1 MHFATC
7 KAYEGRQDRYSCSA
21 YKSGR
26 GECSCH
32 YIREE
37 VLRDIVLERIRAVTA
52 YVREDAEGFQQEW
65 MQSTRKAQDSSIQ
78 QNQKQLAQAK
88 KRLEDIDKL
97 ITRLY
102 EDHVLGTLSD
112 DRYQKMM
119 ADYEEEQER
128 LKTEITVMEKLIDQQ
143 REDSD
148 NYDRFSALV
157 EKYVDIPELT
167 TAIVNEFIKKII
179 IHEADKSSG
188 HRRQTVEIVFNFVG
202 QIEIPILTEPI
213 TLEAPSK
220 QRKTA

>member
-1 MHFATC
+1 M
-7 KAYEGRQDRYSCSA
+7 
-21 YKSGR
+21 
-26 GECSCH
+26 
-32 YIREE
+32 
-37 VLRDIVLERIRAVTA
+37 RDIVLERIRAVTA

-128 LKTEITVMEKLIDQQ
+128 LKTEITVMEELIDQQ

-148 NYDRFSALV
+148 NYDRFAALV

-179 IHEADKSSG
+179 VHEADKSSG
-188 HRRQTVEIVFNFVG
+188 HRRQTVEVVFNFVG
-202 QIEIPILTEPI
+202 QIEIPILTELI
-213 TLEAPSK
+213 TLEASPK

>member
-1 MHFATC
+1 MT
-7 KAYEGRQDRYSCSA
+7 
-21 YKSGR
+21 
-26 GECSCH
+26 
-32 YIREE
+32 
-37 VLRDIVLERIRAVTA
+37 VLFSIK
-52 YVREDAEGFQQEW
+52 Q
-65 MQSTRKAQDSSIQ
+65 MQSTRKAQDSSIR

-97 ITRLY
+97 ISRLY

-119 ADYEEEQER
+119 AGYEEEQER
-128 LKTEITVMEKLIDQQ
+128 LKTEITVMEELIDQQ

-148 NYDRFSALV
+148 NYDRFAALV

-167 TAIVNEFIKKII
+167 TAIVNEFVKKII
-179 IHEADKSSG
+179 VHEADKSSG
-188 HRRQTVEIVFNFVG
+188 SRRQTVEIIFNFVG

>member
-1 MHFATC
+1 
-7 KAYEGRQDRYSCSA
+7 
-21 YKSGR
+21 
-26 GECSCH
+26 
-32 YIREE
+32 
-37 VLRDIVLERIRAVTA
+37 
-52 YVREDAEGFQQEW
+52 

-128 LKTEITVMEKLIDQQ
+128 LKTEITVMEELIDQQ
-143 REDSD
+143 REGSD
-148 NYDRFSALV
+148 NYDRFAALV

-179 IHEADKSSG
+179 VHEADKSSG

-213 TLEAPSK
+213 TLEASPK